1 MARAVYCKCKN
12 TYSID
17 CGKGNKKCKADEYWK
32 QGIGS
37 IHNDDHVS
45 NVVNEDTERTETHT
59 ASTKTSEEGDITNID
74 TTRIINN

>member
-17 CGKGNKKCKADEYWK
+17 CDKNKNNSKCKSPDYWK

-37 IHNDDHVS
+37 IHK
-45 NVVNEDTERTETHT
+45 ETEE
-59 ASTKTSEEGDITNID
+59 
-74 TTRIINN
+74 